1 MNLERIKNLL
11 TNTEGIRLE
20 FKEAKY
26 ELPRNLFES
35 ICAMLNRE
43 GGDILL
49 GVADDGVIVGVEE
62 GVVASMMKNLT
73 NLSNNSQKINPPF
86 ILFPQKY
93 AINDKWIIHI
103 QVPSSSQV
111 HNVGGI
117 IYDRS
122 NDGDFKVTQPH
133 QIAELH
139 NRKRNYYTESIIYP
153 MLHFEDFKV
162 ELFPKIR
169 NLLRSNNPDHPWLE
183 QDDKQMLQMSGLWKR
198 DFQTGQEGYTLAAA
212 LLLGKDEVIQQI
224 VPHYKIDA
232 MVRIQDAERY
242 DDREYI
248 QTNLIEAYDRL
259 MDFVAKHLPD
269 KFHMQGAQRTSL
281 RTTIFRE
288 VVANLIVHRE
298 YTNAYP
304 CKFTIFADRV
314 ETENAN
320 NPRGYG
326 KIDPT
331 NFAPFP
337 KNPTIAKF
345 FIQLGRVEELGS
357 GVLNVSKLV
366 KEYTNGGE
374 ASFIDGDIFRMIVPI
389 IPKVDSVNP
398 KVDNVNHGND
408 SVNPKVDS
416 VNRGNDSVNPKVDN
430 VNHEND
436 NVNTITEKIN
446 EAVNNELITKPNKTT
461 INGISDI
468 LYIINGHKGGIAP
481 KDIISQ
487 MGKSSATIY
496 RYLKILKQL
505 NLVEYRGSAKTGKYF
520 AV

>member
-1 MNLERIKNLL
+1 MNIERIKDLL
-11 TNTEGIRLE
+11 KNKENIRLE
-20 FKEAKY
+20 FKEAKND
-26 ELPRNLFES
+26 LPKNLFES

-49 GVADDGVIVGVEE
+49 GVADNGEVTGIEE
-62 GVVASMMKNLT
+62 NSLPAIMTNLT
-73 NLSNNSQKINPPF
+73 NLSNNPQKLEPPF
-86 ILFPQKY
+86 ILFPQEY
-93 AINDKWIIHI
+93 QVDEKWIIHI

-111 HNVGGI
+111 HKSAGI

-122 NDGDFKVTQPH
+122 NDGDFRVTQPH

-153 MLHFEDFKV
+153 ALSFEDFKP
-162 ELFPKIR
+162 ELFPKVR
-169 NLLRSNNPDHPWLE
+169 NLIKSNNPDHPWLALN
-183 QDDKQMLQMSGLWKR
+183 DKQMLEISGLWKK
-198 DFQTGQEGYTLAAA
+198 DYQTGQEGYTLAAA
-212 LLLGKDEVIQQI
+212 LLFGKDEVIRQI
-224 VPHYKIDA
+224 IPHYKIDA
-232 MVRIQDAERY
+232 MVRVENIERY

-248 QTNLIEAYDRL
+248 QTNLIEAYDDL

-269 KFHMQGAQRTSL
+269 KFYMLGAQRISL

-304 CKFTIFADRV
+304 CKFTIFSDRV

-320 NPRGYG
+320 NPRGHG

-366 KEYTNGGE
+366 KEYTSGGE
-374 ASFIDGDIFRMIVPI
+374 AKYM
-389 IPKVDSVNP
+389 
-398 KVDNVNHGND
+398 
-408 SVNPKVDS
+408 
-416 VNRGNDSVNPKVDN
+416 
-430 VNHEND
+430 
-436 NVNTITEKIN
+436 TKI
-446 EAVNNELITKPNKTT
+446 
-461 INGISDI
+461 S
-468 LYIINGHKGGIAP
+468 
-481 KDIISQ
+481 
-487 MGKSSATIY
+487 
-496 RYLKILKQL
+496 
-505 NLVEYRGSAKTGKYF
+505 
-520 AV
+520 